1 MASDAPGPQASNPT
15 VSTLALVVIASP
27 MLVVVAASAV
37 VVVATVP
44 TDGATAAP
52 AGDVAPLAAGDVT
65 PLAAGDV
72 SNADANEPRRSDASL
87 TGCFLGEGYPLSIG
101 NGSATMDAVVHVSV
115 LTDPTAGNEFGVELA
130 GSLDRDPLV
139 TLAAGV
145 RFDAPGLAATGVNPF
160 SAFDLIYAYELRLPM
175 FDGAIGDSD
184 HREDRPP
191 VGSAAGTVSC

>member
-15 VSTLALVVIASP
+15 VSTLALVVIASL